1 MDEFES
7 SSRNGSGWSG
17 DRDGGVGGGVS
28 GGGLAA
34 GMAIVAAGR

>member
-1 MDEFES
+1 MDEFKS
-7 SSRNGSGWSG
+7 SSRNGRGWSG
-17 DRDGGVGGGVS
+17 GRDGGVGGGVS